1 MKKGDV
7 KRIVTKT
14 FIESTP
20 EGSRKIRAGAADVN
34 SELSK
39 RNVCKVTENDLK
51 FRRFSARFT
60 NKAFHKPIWTR
71 KVP

>member
-20 EGSRKIRAGAADVN
+20 ERSRKIRAGAADDN

-39 RNVCKVTENDLK
+39 RNVTENDLK

-60 NKAFHKPIWTR
+60 NKAFHKPIRTR

>member
-20 EGSRKIRAGAADVN
+20 EGSRKIRAGAADGN

-51 FRRFSARFT
+51 FRRFIVRST
-60 NKAFHKPIWTR
+60 NKAFRKPIRAR